1 MGILSPVFSMSMRLQ
16 LQLCWFSDLLTEKEK
31 DISHYLHFGLN
42 VLLSFSKAYER
53 MKCITKIFTLSTLLH
68 FNFMFFSSKL
78 HSTITLSKFSISK
91 LLCLILFFF
100 YS

>member
-42 VLLSFSKAYER
+42 VLLSFSKA
-53 MKCITKIFTLSTLLH
+53 
-68 FNFMFFSSKL
+68 
-78 HSTITLSKFSISK
+78 
-91 LLCLILFFF
+91 
-100 YS
+100 